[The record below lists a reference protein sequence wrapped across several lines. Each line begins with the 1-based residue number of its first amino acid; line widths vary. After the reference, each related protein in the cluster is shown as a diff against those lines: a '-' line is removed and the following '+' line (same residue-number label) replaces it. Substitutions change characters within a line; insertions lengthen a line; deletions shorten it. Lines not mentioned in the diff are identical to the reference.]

1 MGFPSGIGAI
11 DLMVGFPSSDRQQ
24 VYKFLQ
30 PHIRDAASADLKM
43 PAAYMFNDVPPELED
58 GVDPVAVVLMFNF
71 RFPPANLSGG
81 VVNSPPR

>member
-1 MGFPSGIGAI
+1 
-11 DLMVGFPSSDRQQ
+11 MVGFPSSDRQQ

-58 GVDPVAVVLMFNF
+58 GVDRGLAGAGVPGNS
-71 RFPPANLSGG
+71 LS
-81 VVNSPPR
+81 SSSEAKQTD